1 MLVINF
7 LEILAFIVLQTC
19 SIGLYFGEYGGK
31 WIKSM
36 FKMLY
41 NSVKTVAWWT
51 L

>member
-36 FKMLY
+36 FKIKWLETFIKE
-41 NSVKTVAWWT
+41 VC
-51 L
+51 